1 MKGHLALQ
9 KNVIIKDTMENDEQK
24 VKTKSVIPYF
34 I

>member
-9 KNVIIKDTMENDEQK
+9 KNVIKDTMENDEQK